1 MKAAAAPPPAN
12 LTARIAQR
20 VRDLRAAAALSLDDL
35 ATRSAVSR
43 SMISLIERG
52 ETSPTAVVLDKLA
65 AGLGVPLASLFDDPV
80 RKDEPVSR
88 HADQVVWQ
96 DPHSG
101 YVRRN
106 VSPEGFHSPTRIVD
120 VTFPPR
126 ARVTYEA
133 GPRTPAVL
141 QQIWILEGRMQI
153 VYGTESW
160 LLEKGD
166 CLAIPLDAPNSFHN
180 PGDVPARYAVVLT
193 TLARS

>member
-1 MKAAAAPPPAN
+1 MKDDSTVN
-12 LTARIAQR
+12 ERIAQQ
-20 VRDLRAAAALSLDDL
+20 VRHLRGERGLSLDAL
-35 ATRSAVSR
+35 STQCGVSR
-43 SMISLIERG
+43 SML
-52 ETSPTAVVLDKLA
+52 
-65 AGLGVPLASLFDDPV
+65 SLFDDPA
-80 RKDEPVSR
+80 RKAEPISR
-88 HADQVVWQ
+88 HADQVTWQ

-106 VSPEGFHSPTRIVD
+106 ISPEGFQAPTRIVD

-126 ARVTYEA
+126 TRVTYEA

-141 QQIWILEGRMQI
+141 QQIWILEGRMEI
-153 VYGTESW
+153 VYGADSW
-160 LLEKGD
+160 LLEAGD